1 MHPPNHKPTETYI
14 GNTDV
19 REDLLRQEAS
29 KRHALSA
36 LSAMLALVL
45 VILGVLAAVVVG
57 LGEAIS
63 WIVTYLIP
71 TLVILGVVVGTIFLV
86 TWEGGKA
93 YDTRYRINSQTS
105 EDSA

>member
-1 MHPPNHKPTETYI
+1 VLDEEGERKKMHPPNHKPTETYI

-29 KRHALSA
+29 KRHPLSA

-57 LGEAIS
+57 LAR
-63 WIVTYLIP
+63 L
-71 TLVILGVVVGTIFLV
+71 
-86 TWEGGKA
+86 
-93 YDTRYRINSQTS
+93 
-105 EDSA
+105 SAGS